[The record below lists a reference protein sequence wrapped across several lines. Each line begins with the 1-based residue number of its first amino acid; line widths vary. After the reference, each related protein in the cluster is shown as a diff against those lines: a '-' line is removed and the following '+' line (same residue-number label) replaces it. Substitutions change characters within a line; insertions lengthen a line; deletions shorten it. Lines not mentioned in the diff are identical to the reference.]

1 MVNADD
7 QLNDEV
13 NDRVHDEEC
22 DDRYNTEADDRF
34 KYHEADGRS
43 HDEEND
49 NEEMIKLRYSRRR
62 ELPYDTSYCLPPA
75 QEEKRWD
82 HFIHRLWSTNTYE
95 EADAIYFQIVDS
107 FHIEAAENAV
117 QILRP
122 LSQAFD
128 KLSAALSNYYMDPF
142 HEKDEPVRLQAKEW
156 AKSEEDFCEQ
166 MLRCSCGLQL
176 PAIKALQNLN
186 ADFQEFHMSNQIQ
199 PRLAETI
206 RQQEQDEQLSDRNS
220 QQMAENEPGDL
231 EQYEEEHSEH
241 SVQDP
246 AAGSDE
252 RM

>member
-62 ELPYDTSYCLPPA
+62 ELPYDTSYGLPPA

-122 LSQAFD
+122 LNQAFD

-142 HEKDEPVRLQAKEW
+142 HEKDEPVRLQAK
-156 AKSEEDFCEQ
+156 DCQPF
-166 MLRCSCGLQL
+166 
-176 PAIKALQNLN
+176 KALQNLN

-246 AAGSDE
+246 AVGSDE